1 MPWLPAD
8 EAGEDSHDAE
18 SDLPKDGL
26 VEDDDLGEGKDAD
39 QADEG
44 EEDSMFLIVPE
55 CLLMG
60 HAPVD
65 SSFDSSHGLNRT
77 EDELTFSKTI

>member
-1 MPWLPAD
+1 MPSLPAD
-8 EAGEDSHDAE
+8 KAGEDGHDAE
-18 SDLPKDGL
+18 GDLPKDGL
-26 VEDDDLGEGKDAD
+26 VEDDYLGEGEDAH

-44 EEDSMFLIVPE
+44 EDDSMFLIVPE

-65 SSFDSSHGLNRT
+65 SSFDSSHGLHHT
-77 EDELTFSKTI
+77 KDQLTFSKRI

>member
-8 EAGEDSHDAE
+8 EAGEESHDAE
-18 SDLPKDGL
+18 SDLSEDGL
-26 VEDDDLGEGKDAD
+26 VEDDDLGEGEDAH

-55 CLLMG
+55 CLFMG
-60 HAPVD
+60 HASVD
-65 SSFDSSHGLNRT
+65 SSFDSSHGLHHT
-77 EDELTFSKTI
+77 KDQLTFSNGI